1 MPIFRVTMSRN
12 EFNEYLVVAST
23 REAAGAAAVA
33 CLSAG
38 NEDNE
43 NVIRVNSD
51 VSVSTSTASAS
62 RADWE
67 QAVKQDK

>member
-12 EFNEYLVVAST
+12 EFNEYLVVAAT
-23 REAAGAAAVA
+23 REAAGLAAAA
-33 CLSAG
+33 CLSAD
-38 NEDNE
+38 NDNNE